1 MVFRECS
8 IGGAVYH
15 GDPEEDEDLGVK
27 KVDDPNGEQDMS
39 RDSSFGSTSAATPP
53 VNPDNINP
61 PTIVKLS
68 SGVFRHFS
76 DQQLKQ
82 DLARAVNAEPGS
94 ENEAQARALNGFFS
108 VLALCH
114 TVLTAVDPETGII
127 EYKAQSPDEA
137 ALVQAA
143 ADVGFVFRGREREIL
158 MLQTPFS
165 KEIERYELLDILE
178 FTSVRKRM
186 SIIVRKLD
194 GHDSRLFL
202 LTKGADSVI
211 FERLKSGGDELKR
224 TTERHLDDFANAGLR
239 TLTLAYKVIPG
250 TYSLF
255 IPLIYSSLLHSEDEY
270 ENWSERYHEA
280 STALEDR
287 TKKVEDVSDEM
298 ERDLRL
304 LGATA
309 IEDRL
314 QDGVPETIA
323 DLKLAGIKIWVA
335 TGDKLETAIGMHSFS
350 VLPISTD
357 LFSVT
362 QPLAT
367 VRISSQT
374 TQISSSFVVGMLD
387 LRFTARWPQLSRSS
401 SRRIAMF

>member
-1 MVFRECS
+1 MLFRECS

-15 GDPEEDEDLGVK
+15 GDPEEDEDLDVK
-27 KVDDPNGEQDMS
+27 KLNDPNGEQNS
-39 RDSSFGSTSAATPP
+39 RDSSFGSASATNPP
-53 VNPDNINP
+53 VNPDNISP
-61 PTIVKLS
+61 PVAIKLS
-68 SGVFRHFS
+68 SGVLRHFS

-114 TVLTAVDPETGII
+114 TVLTAVDPETGVI

-143 ADVGFVFRGREREIL
+143 ADVGFVFRGRDREIL

-178 FTSVRKRM
+178 FTSARKRM

-194 GHDSRLFL
+194 EHDSRLFL
-202 LTKGADSVI
+202 LMKGADSVI

-224 TTERHLDDFANAGLR
+224 MTERHLDDFANAGLR

-250 TYSLF
+250 TYIFF
-255 IPLIYSSLLHSEDEY
+255 IPLVYSSLLHLEDEY
-270 ENWSERYHEA
+270 ESWSERYHEA

-287 TKKVEDVSDEM
+287 SKKVDEVSDEI

-335 TGDKLETAIGMHSFS
+335 TGDKLETAIGIIHSS
-350 VLPISTD
+350 CLSH
-357 LFSVT
+357 
-362 QPLAT
+362 
-367 VRISSQT
+367 VR
-374 TQISSSFVVGMLD
+374 
-387 LRFTARWPQLSRSS
+387 
-401 SRRIAMF
+401 

>member
-15 GDPEEDEDLGVK
+15 GDPEEDEDLDAK
-27 KVDDPNGEQDMS
+27 KPDGTNS
-39 RDSSFGSTSAATPP
+39 RDSSFGSTSPGLPSTDSPTIQPPPP
-53 VNPDNINP
+53 VR
-61 PTIVKLS
+61 LS
-68 SGVFRHFS
+68 NGVLRHFS
-76 DQQLKQ
+76 DQQLRQ

-114 TVLTAVDPETGII
+114 TVLTAIDPETGVI

-143 ADVGFVFRGREREIL
+143 ADVGFVFRGRDREVL

-202 LTKGADSVI
+202 LSKGADSII

-224 TTERHLDDFANAGLR
+224 TTERHLDDFASAGLR

-250 TYSLF
+250 TFSPF
-255 IPLIYSSLLHSEDEY
+255 VPLICS
-270 ENWSERYHEA
+270 
-280 STALEDR
+280 
-287 TKKVEDVSDEM
+287 
-298 ERDLRL
+298 
-304 LGATA
+304 
-309 IEDRL
+309 
-314 QDGVPETIA
+314 
-323 DLKLAGIKIWVA
+323 
-335 TGDKLETAIGMHSFS
+335 SFS
-350 VLPISTD
+350 IQRMSTRVGANDIMRLPLRSKIGRRKWKPSATRWKEIS
-357 LFSVT
+357 VC
-362 QPLAT
+362 
-367 VRISSQT
+367 
-374 TQISSSFVVGMLD
+374 
-387 LRFTARWPQLSRSS
+387 
-401 SRRIAMF
+401 